1 MFESFADKSFKTIA
15 RRYFILNGFDG
26 ILTVLGI
33 TAGSFSTGVS
43 NPSVLIT
50 SSLGAAIALGISGVS
65 GAYITEK
72 AERLKEFKHLQ
83 DKMLDEMEESIHRE
97 NVNRRSIAISIIN
110 GISPFCCAVI
120 PTIPY
125 FLVRAGLLSMDV
137 GYYLS
142 ASLAFLLMASFGGF
156 LGRISKESVI
166 VYALKMIVVGT
177 ITAGLSLV
185 LGVGG

>member
-1 MFESFADKSFKTIA
+1 ALMSVPEFEEVLKACVEDPNALDAWLDEADYQEAMRLWDEIIEHGEFIPFFEA
-15 RRYFILNGFDG
+15 RQKQQSER
-26 ILTVLGI
+26 
-33 TAGSFSTGVS
+33 S
-43 NPSVLIT
+43 
-50 SSLGAAIALGISGVS
+50 
-65 GAYITEK
+65 K
-72 AERLKEFKHLQ
+72 A
-83 DKMLDEMEESIHRE
+83 KMLDEMEESIHRE
-97 NVNRRSIAISIIN
+97 NVNRRSIAISLIN

-166 VYALKMIVVGT
+166 LYALKMIVVGT
-177 ITAGLSLV
+177 ITAGLSLA